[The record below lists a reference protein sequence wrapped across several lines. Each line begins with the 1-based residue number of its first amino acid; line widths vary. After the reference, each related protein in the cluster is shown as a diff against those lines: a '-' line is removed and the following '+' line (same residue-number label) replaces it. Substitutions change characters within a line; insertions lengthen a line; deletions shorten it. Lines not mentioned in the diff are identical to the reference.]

1 MGQGELLFL
10 TFFKEMFSGF
20 KKNVHGLVEIL
31 TLRLVEGC
39 IVPCYNHLA
48 QGDYSRSAKFRS
60 SCLAFLSAIQGNGR
74 KKTQG
79 FLPYRLKSWS
89 EIISRQQHWEIC
101 SPHFLQEVWVLQFKF
116 CRDKLSL
123 PPKLAKKKE
132 LWLAET
138 TIKKTELLAFFII
151 LYCYIEIIIVYFF
164 IRHLFFLTVTACA
177 K

>member
-1 MGQGELLFL
+1 MFFTNLYEKLFNLEYIMGQGELLFL

-89 EIISRQQHWEIC
+89 EIISRQQNWEIC

-123 PPKLAKKKE
+123 STKISKKKRNCGWQRPQ
-132 LWLAET
+132 L
-138 TIKKTELLAFFII
+138 KKRN
-151 LYCYIEIIIVYFF
+151 Y
-164 IRHLFFLTVTACA
+164 
-177 K
+177 

>member
-1 MGQGELLFL
+1 MKSFSTSNTLWGKGNCFSWLSLKQCSLV
-10 TFFKEMFSGF
+10 FKNNF
-20 KKNVHGLVEIL
+20 HGLVEIL

-48 QGDYSRSAKFRS
+48 QGNYSRSAKFRS
-60 SCLAFLSAIQGNGR
+60 SCLAFLRAIQGNGR

-101 SPHFLQEVWVLQFKF
+101 SPHVLQEVWVLQFKF

-123 PPKLAKKKE
+123 STKISKKKRNCGWQRPQ
-132 LWLAET
+132 L
-138 TIKKTELLAFFII
+138 KKRN
-151 LYCYIEIIIVYFF
+151 Y
-164 IRHLFFLTVTACA
+164 
-177 K
+177 